1 MEERICRI
9 CGCTEDNAC
18 EGGCSWV
25 EEDLCSSCADKKEPE
40 ESEDGEDEDGEE
52 ATAQDELSPV
62 KEEKVSVKPARY
74 EGTSAVEKLEFEHVQ
89 FKKGFKNSGKE
100 AMVSKHVLEALT
112 SFCQNSDFAN
122 AVLLK
127 EKTITDCLIEVMK
140 GVGSAISDLEVY
152 QRAANFYFPGSKI
165 SFAMIINT
173 DGRTV
178 SVPSKESKPVE
189 VKKIS
194 INLDELL

>member
-1 MEERICRI
+1 MEERTCRV
-9 CGCTEDNAC
+9 CGCNEDNAC

-25 EEDLCSSCADKKEPE
+25 EEDLCSSCAEKEKSE
-40 ESEDGEDEDGEE
+40 DSEDESENSD
-52 ATAQDELSPV
+52 SP
-62 KEEKVSVKPARY
+62 
-74 EGTSAVEKLEFEHVQ
+74 
-89 FKKGFKNSGKE
+89 KKGFFNGEVKIDAITDPIHEVYQGKSATEKLAFEYKEFKRRSNSRGKE
-100 AMVSKHVLEALT
+100 DMVSKHVLEALT

-127 EKTITDCLIEVMK
+127 DKTLTDCLSEVMK
-140 GVGSAISDLEVY
+140 GVGAAISDLEVY
-152 QRAANFYFPGSKI
+152 QRAANFYFPGAMI

-173 DGRTV
+173 DGRTDT
-178 SVPSKESKPVE
+178 VPSNESKPVE